1 MPPVPHAKPENVLK
15 RAQELIAVNQSP
27 AALQILHEHI
37 TSKRSRNTPIASLEP
52 VILLFIDLCVD
63 LRKGKT
69 AKDGL
74 YQYKNIAQNTTVQT
88 IEMVLRIFIEKSEA
102 KVTAAQKEAEQT
114 TVENVDDLEATETPE
129 SILMATVSGEQTK
142 DRTDRKYVTPW
153 LKFLWET
160 YRTILDILR
169 NNARLETMYQQTAS
183 QAFQFCLKYT
193 RKTEFRR
200 LCELL
205 RNHLQN
211 ASKYSAQM
219 HAINL
224 NDPDTLQRH
233 LDTRFQQLNAAVE
246 LELWQEAFRS
256 IEDIHNLLT
265 LSKRPA
271 KPIMMAN
278 YYEKL
283 TRIFR
288 TSENHLFHAAAWNRY
303 YNLLRSSAA
312 AVQAGSVTKKEYP
325 VTNDAEF
332 SRVSSFVIL
341 SALSIPVISTARSR
355 GGLTDV
361 EEANKRTR
369 SSRLTNLLG
378 LTNAPTRTGLF
389 KDILAKGLLKRA
401 RPEIRDLYTI
411 LEVDFHPL
419 SICKKIAPILTQIGN
434 DEDMKKYVPPLQ
446 QVILT
451 RLFQQLSQ
459 VYDTVQLDFVYKLV
473 TFPAPFEI
481 EANTIEKFIMN
492 GCKKGDL
499 AIRVDHASGALTFES
514 DVFSSAKSLPIGA
527 TNATEKDMGV
537 QRLQSTPQEIVR
549 TQLSRL
555 AKSLYLTCCYVDPSF
570 VEQKNRE
577 KAEALARAEVGAK
590 KEHEDTL
597 KRREVIEQRKE
608 AAENAAANL
617 QKEESRLRALRDRH
631 REEAEQLRLDEEKKK
646 RDLERQEKERERI
659 LVVEFWKQVTSM
671 GLTEAEFRT
680 QVKEI
685 GLEIPENVSTL
696 DSNFIR
702 KVKIAMMEKEKK
714 ETNEKLRVTSK
725 RIDHLERAYRKEEL
739 ALLPQDYEAQRKRDL
754 DAHNEKVEQFLLEHK
769 QKHEENVL
777 LKKRLSRLVPIYESF
792 RDDVRSRRHEEF
804 ENRRKK
810 AEQQLQVEMDKRRKQ
825 VREARERKRREEEEA
840 ERRRIEEEERLAK
853 EEEERIAKEEEEA
866 RKKEE
871 ARKEQEERRKE
882 REEAAAMQ
890 RERERI
896 AEERAEERKRQR
908 REAEIAAR
916 ERPAP
921 PKEEPA
927 KTDSEFRPTRVP
939 IVAGGGGWRERLAA
953 KQAAEAAAAGGEAP
967 SADANGEK
975 AAAPAQPQVAA
986 PAPAPA
992 PESGKYRPGAFRQ
1005 TAVTDVAM
1013 TPEEIAARETRAPRE
1028 GREQRE
1034 EREPREKREPREG
1047 RGEGEAAAAAGQG
1060 RAGNWG
1066 RGPRTEGQEGGE
1078 RKYQVRPP
1086 REGGEGGEGKWQPRQ
1101 RREGGEG
1108 QEGERRERREGEPS
1122 EQKWQPRRREGG
1134 EGQEGERRERREGEP
1149 SEGKWQPRQRRE
1161 GGEGQ
1166 EGERRERREGEGGDN
1181 KYRPGAYRGRGGG
1194 NMGERSGSGRGEPR
1208 TGSGRGDG
1216 RTGSGRGGGEM
1227 GGRSDSRRGSEK
1239 PPGERATGSSW
1250 R

>member
-1 MPPVPHAKPENVLK
+1 
-15 RAQELIAVNQSP
+15 
-27 AALQILHEHI
+27 
-37 TSKRSRNTPIASLEP
+37 
-52 VILLFIDLCVD
+52 
-63 LRKGKT
+63 
-69 AKDGL
+69 
-74 YQYKNIAQNTTVQT
+74 
-88 IEMVLRIFIEKSEA
+88 MVLRIFIEKSEA

-419 SICKKIAPILTQIGN
+419 SICRKIAPILTQIGN
-434 DEDMKKYVPPLQ
+434 DEEMKKYVPPLQ

-527 TNATEKDMGV
+527 ANAAEKDMGV

-570 VEQKNRE
+570 IEQKNRE

-659 LVVEFWKQVTSM
+659 LVIEFWKQVTSM
-671 GLTEAEFRT
+671 GLTEAEFRA

-696 DSNFIR
+696 DNNFIR

-754 DAHNEKVEQFLLEHK
+754 EAHNEKVEQFLLEHK

-882 REEAAAMQ
+882 REEAAAKQ

-908 REAEIAAR
+908 MEADNAAR
-916 ERPAP
+916 ERPAAP
-921 PKEEPA
+921 PEPT
-927 KTDSEFRPTRVP
+927 KTEPEFRPTRVP
-939 IVAGGGGWRERLAA
+939 IAAGGGGWRERLAA
-953 KQAAEAAAAGGEAP
+953 KQAAEAAAATGGEGP

-975 AAAPAQPQVAA
+975 AAAPVQPPVAA

-1013 TPEEIAARETRAPRE
+1013 TPEEASRETRARE

-1034 EREPREKREPREG
+1034 ERDPREG
-1047 RGEGEAAAAAGQG
+1047 RGEGEAAAAASQG

-1078 RKYQVRPP
+1078 RKYQA
-1086 REGGEGGEGKWQPRQ
+1086 REGEKWQPRQ

-1108 QEGERRERREGEPS
+1108 QDGERRERREGES
-1122 EQKWQPRRREGG
+1122 SGEKWQPR
-1134 EGQEGERRERREGEP
+1134 
-1149 SEGKWQPRQRRE
+1149 RRE

-1194 NMGERSGSGRGEPR
+1194 NMGERTGSGRGEPR

-1216 RTGSGRGGGEM
+1216 RSGSARGGGDM
-1227 GGRSDSRRGSEK
+1227 GGRSDSRRGGEK
-1239 PPGERATGSSW
+1239 PPGERATGGSW

>member
-15 RAQELIAVNQSP
+15 RAQELIAVNQSA

-52 VILLFIDLCVD
+52 VILLFIDLCVE

-88 IEMVLRIFIEKSEA
+88 IEMVLRTFIEKSEA
-102 KVTAAQKEAEQT
+102 KVTDAQKLAET
-114 TVENVDDLEATETPE
+114 SLGDVEDLEATETPE
-129 SILMATVSGEQTK
+129 SLLMATVSGEQTK

-169 NNARLETMYQQTAS
+169 NNARLEIMYQQTAS

-256 IEDIHNLLT
+256 VEDIHNLLT

-303 YNLLRSSAA
+303 HNLLRSSAA
-312 AVQAGSVTKKEYP
+312 AVQAGSVTKKDHP

-332 SRVSSFVIL
+332 SRVASFVIL

-378 LTNAPTRTGLF
+378 LANAPTRSGLF
-389 KDILAKGLLKRA
+389 KDIIARGLLKRA

-419 SICKKIAPILTQIGN
+419 SICKKIAPILTQIGD
-434 DEDMKKYVPPLQ
+434 DEEMKRYVAPLQ

-459 VYDTVQLDFVYKLV
+459 VYDTVQMDFVYKLV

-499 AIRVDHASGALTFES
+499 AIRIDHATGSLTFES
-514 DVFSSAKSLPIGA
+514 DIFSSVKSLPIGTTGA
-527 TNATEKDMGV
+527 SDKDTGV

-555 AKSLYLTCCYVDPSF
+555 AKTLYLTCCYVDPSF
-570 VEQKNRE
+570 VEQKQRD
-577 KAEALARAEVGAK
+577 KAEALARAEIGAK
-590 KEHEDTL
+590 KEHEETL

-608 AAENAAANL
+608 AQENAAANL

-631 REEAEQLRLDEEKKK
+631 REEAEQLRLEEEKKK
-646 RDLERQEKERERI
+646 RDQERQEKERERI
-659 LVVEFWKQVTSM
+659 LIMEFWKQVTSM
-671 GLTEAEFRT
+671 GLTEAEFRA

-685 GLEIPENVSTL
+685 GLDLPENVSTL
-696 DSNFIR
+696 DNNFIR

-725 RIDHLERAYRKEEL
+725 RIDHLERAYRKEEI
-739 ALLPQDYEAQRKRDL
+739 ALLAQDYDAQRKSDL
-754 DAHNEKVEQFLLEHK
+754 DAHNEKVAQFLAEHK
-769 QKHEENVL
+769 QKHEENVA
-777 LKKRLSRLVPIYESF
+777 LKKRLSRLVGHYETF
-792 RDDVRSRRHEEF
+792 RDDVRSRRSEEF
-804 ENRRKK
+804 EARRKK

-825 VREARERKRREEEEA
+825 FREAKERKRREEEEA
-840 ERRRIEEEERLAK
+840 ERRRIEEEERLRK
-853 EEEERIAKEEEEA
+853 EEEERAAKEEEDA
-866 RKKEE
+866 RKREE
-871 ARKEQEERRKE
+871 ARKEQEARRKE
-882 REEAAAMQ
+882 REEAAAKQ
-890 RERERI
+890 REREEQ
-896 AEERAEERKRQR
+896 AELRAEERR
-908 REAEIAAR
+908 RGKVTAAAAP
-916 ERPAP
+916 RPAP
-921 PKEEPA
+921 PPAQPEAPKEE
-927 KTDSEFRPTRVP
+927 FRATKVP
-939 IVAGGGGWRERLAA
+939 VAAGGGGWRERLAA
-953 KQAAEAAAAGGEAP
+953 KQAAEAAGATTESTESPA
-967 SADANGEK
+967 SANGDN
-975 AAAPAQPQVAA
+975 AAPTAPPAEPAA
-986 PAPAPA
+986 VPTDERKPGA
-992 PESGKYRPGAFRQ
+992 YRPGAFRKQ
-1005 TAVTDVAM
+1005 GINENPMST
-1013 TPEEIAARETRAPRE
+1013 EEGSRESRGPRE
-1028 GREQRE
+1028 GRDQRE
-1034 EREPREKREPREG
+1034 EREPREKRESREG
-1047 RGEGEAAAAAGQG
+1047 REGEASGSQQG

-1066 RGPRTEGQEGGE
+1066 RNPRPEGEPAEG
-1078 RKYQVRPP
+1078 KYQARGPP
-1086 REGGEGGEGKWQPRQ
+1086 REGGEGKWQPRT
-1101 RREGGEG
+1101 REGGEG
-1108 QEGERRERREGEPS
+1108 GEKWQPRTREGGEGN

-1134 EGQEGERRERREGEP
+1134 EGQEGRERREGENND
-1149 SEGKWQPRQRRE
+1149 G
-1161 GGEGQ
+1161 
-1166 EGERRERREGEGGDN
+1166 
-1181 KYRPGAYRGRGGG
+1181 KYRPGSYRGRGGG
-1194 NMGERSGSGRGEPR
+1194 NMGERSGSGRG
-1208 TGSGRGDG
+1208 DG
-1216 RTGSGRGGGEM
+1216 RTGSGRGGGET
-1227 GGRSDSRRGSEK
+1227 GSRSDSRRGADK
-1239 PPGERATGSSW
+1239 PAGERTTGGSW

>member
-15 RAQELIAVNQSP
+15 RAQELIAVNQSA

-37 TSKRSRNTPIASLEP
+37 TSKRSRSAPIASLEP
-52 VILLFIDLCVD
+52 VILLFIDLCVE

-88 IEMVLRIFIEKSEA
+88 IEMVLRTFIEKSEA
-102 KVTAAQKEAEQT
+102 KVTDAQKLAET
-114 TVENVDDLEATETPE
+114 SLGDVEDLEATETPE
-129 SILMATVSGEQTK
+129 SLLMATVSGEQTK

-169 NNARLETMYQQTAS
+169 NNARLEIMYQQTAS

-256 IEDIHNLLT
+256 VEDIHNLLT

-312 AVQAGSVTKKEYP
+312 AVQAGSVTKKDHP
-325 VTNDAEF
+325 VTNDTEF

-378 LTNAPTRTGLF
+378 LANAPTRSGLF
-389 KDILAKGLLKRA
+389 KDILARGLLKRA

-419 SICKKIAPILTQIGN
+419 SICKKIAPILTQIGD
-434 DEDMKKYVPPLQ
+434 DEEMKRYVAPLQ

-459 VYDTVQLDFVYKLV
+459 VYDTVQMDFVYKLV

-499 AIRVDHASGALTFES
+499 AIRIDHATGSLTFES
-514 DVFSSAKSLPIGA
+514 DIFSSAKSLPIGA
-527 TNATEKDMGV
+527 ASASEKDTGV

-555 AKSLYLTCCYVDPSF
+555 AKTLYLTCCYVDPSF
-570 VEQKNRE
+570 VEQKQRE
-577 KAEALARAEVGAK
+577 KAEALARAEIGAK
-590 KEHEDTL
+590 KEHEETL

-608 AAENAAANL
+608 AQENAAANL

-631 REEAEQLRLDEEKKK
+631 REEAEQLRLEEEKKK
-646 RDLERQEKERERI
+646 RDQERQEKERERI
-659 LVVEFWKQVTSM
+659 LVMEFWKQVTSM
-671 GLTEAEFRT
+671 GLTEAEFRA

-685 GLEIPENVSTL
+685 GLDLPENVSTL
-696 DSNFIR
+696 DNNFIR

-725 RIDHLERAYRKEEL
+725 RIDHLERAYRKEEI
-739 ALLPQDYEAQRKRDL
+739 ALLAQDYEAQRKSDL
-754 DAHNEKVEQFLLEHK
+754 DAHNERVSQFLAEHK
-769 QKHEENVL
+769 QKHEENVA
-777 LKKRLSRLVPIYESF
+777 LKKRLSRLVGNYEAF
-792 RDDVRSRRHEEF
+792 RDDVRSRRSEEF
-804 ENRRKK
+804 EARRKK
-810 AEQQLQVEMDKRRKQ
+810 AEEQLQVEMDKRRKQ
-825 VREARERKRREEEEA
+825 VHEAKERKRREEEEA
-840 ERRRIEEEERLAK
+840 ERRRIEEEERLQR

-866 RKKEE
+866 KKREE

-882 REEAAAMQ
+882 REAAAAKQ
-890 RERERI
+890 REREEE
-896 AEERAEERKRQR
+896 AERRAEERR
-908 REAEIAAR
+908 RHRDEER
-916 ERPAP
+916 SRPAP
-921 PKEEPA
+921 PPPVQPEAPKEE
-927 KTDSEFRPTRVP
+927 FRATRVP
-939 IVAGGGGWRERLAA
+939 VVAGAGGWRERLAA
-953 KQAAEAAAAGGEAP
+953 KQAAEAAGAAGSGAAPAGANGDSAP
-967 SADANGEK
+967 SATTPSE
-975 AAAPAQPQVAA
+975 PI
-986 PAPAPA
+986 PAPTEERKPGA
-992 PESGKYRPGAFRQ
+992 YRPGAFRKQ
-1005 TAVTDVAM
+1005 GISENTMST
-1013 TPEEIAARETRAPRE
+1013 EEAARVP
-1028 GREQRE
+1028 RE
-1034 EREPREKREPREG
+1034 EREPREKREPREE
-1047 RGEGEAAAAAGQG
+1047 REGEAASGQQG

-1066 RGPRTEGQEGGE
+1066 GRAPRAEGEGGE
-1078 RKYQVRPP
+1078 RKYQARGP
-1086 REGGEGGEGKWQPRQ
+1086 REGGEGGEQKWQPRQ
-1101 RREGGEG
+1101 QREGGEG
-1108 QEGERRERREGEPS
+1108 G

-1134 EGQEGERRERREGEP
+1134 EGQDGERRERRDGENND
-1149 SEGKWQPRQRRE
+1149 G
-1161 GGEGQ
+1161 
-1166 EGERRERREGEGGDN
+1166 
-1181 KYRPGAYRGRGGG
+1181 KYRPGAYKRGGG
-1194 NMGERSGSGRGEPR
+1194 NMGER

-1216 RTGSGRGGGEM
+1216 RSGSGRGGGEM
-1227 GGRSDSRRGSEK
+1227 GSRSDSRRGAEK
-1239 PPGERATGSSW
+1239 PAGERATGSSW

>member
-27 AALQILHEHI
+27 TALQILHEHI

-88 IEMVLRIFIEKSEA
+88 IEMVLRTFIEKSEA
-102 KVTAAQKEAEQT
+102 KVTEAQQVAEQT
-114 TVENVDDLEATETPE
+114 NVDAVEDLEATETPE

-303 YNLLRSSAA
+303 NNLLRSSAA
-312 AVQAGSVTKKEYP
+312 AVQGGSVAKKDYP
-325 VTNDAEF
+325 VTNEAEF
-332 SRVSSFVIL
+332 SRVASFVIL

-378 LTNAPTRTGLF
+378 LANAPTRTGLF

-401 RPEIRDLYTI
+401 RPEIRELYTI

-434 DEDMKKYVPPLQ
+434 DEDMKKYVPSLQ

-459 VYDTVQLDFVYKLV
+459 VYDTVQLDFVYNLV
-473 TFPAPFEI
+473 TFPEPFEI

-499 AIRVDHASGALTFES
+499 AIRVDHATGSLTFES

-527 TNATEKDMGV
+527 ASAASAIEKDMGV

-570 VEQKNRE
+570 SEIKIRE
-577 KAEALARAEVGAK
+577 KMEALSRAEAGAK
-590 KEHEDTL
+590 KEHEDIL
-597 KRREVIEQRKE
+597 KRREVIDQRKE

-631 REEAEQLRLDEEKKK
+631 REEAEQLRLEEEKKK

-659 LVVEFWKQVTSM
+659 LVTEFWKQVTSM
-671 GLTEAEFRT
+671 GLTEAEFRV
-680 QVKEI
+680 QVKDI

-739 ALLPQDYEAQRKRDL
+739 ELLPQDFEAQRKADL
-754 DAHNEKVEQFLLEHK
+754 ESHNEKISAFLLEHK
-769 QKHEENVL
+769 QKHEENVA
-777 LKKRLSRLVPIYESF
+777 LKKRLSRLIPHYEGF

-840 ERRRIEEEERLAK
+840 ERRRIEEEERLRQ

-866 RKKEE
+866 KKKEE
-871 ARKEQEERRKE
+871 AQREREQRRQE
-882 REEAAAMQ
+882 REEAAEKQRQ
-890 RERERI
+890 RERE
-896 AEERAEERKRQR
+896 AEERAEERRRQR
-908 REAEIAAR
+908 KDQESAAR
-916 ERPAP
+916 ERPVAP
-921 PKEEPA
+921 PPEPVKA
-927 KTDSEFRPTRVP
+927 ESEFRATRVP
-939 IVAGGGGWRERLAA
+939 IVSSGGGWREREAA
-953 KQAAEAAAAGGEAP
+953 KKAAAAAAAESGEPPA
-967 SADANGEK
+967 ADANGEK
-975 AAAPAQPQVAA
+975 AAAPVASPE
-986 PAPAPA
+986 PAPAA
-992 PESGKYRPGAFRQ
+992 ESGRYRPGAFRQ
-1005 TAVTDVAM
+1005 TAVSEVTM
-1013 TPEEIAARETRAPRE
+1013 TPEDAAREARAP
-1028 GREQRE
+1028 RE
-1034 EREPREKREPREG
+1034 EREPREKREPAPREG
-1047 RGEGEAAAAAGQG
+1047 RAEGEASAAG
-1060 RAGNWG
+1060 RAGTWG
-1066 RGPRTEGQEGGE
+1066 RTRTEGQEGAEGSKYVPRQRREGQEGQPQEGGE
-1078 RKYQVRPP
+1078 RKYVPRQ
-1086 REGGEGGEGKWQPRQ
+1086 REGGEGSDQKWQPRA

-1108 QEGERRERREGEPS
+1108 QEG
-1122 EQKWQPRRREGG
+1122 
-1134 EGQEGERRERREGEP
+1134 
-1149 SEGKWQPRQRRE
+1149 
-1161 GGEGQ
+1161 
-1166 EGERRERREGEGGDN
+1166 GERRERREGEGGDG
-1181 KYRPGAYRGRGGG
+1181 KYRPGPYRGRGGS
-1194 NMGERSGSGRGEPR
+1194 NMGERSGSGTGEPR

-1216 RTGSGRGGGEM
+1216 S
-1227 GGRSDSRRGSEK
+1227 RSDSRRGSEK
-1239 PPGERATGSSW
+1239 PPAERTGGW

>member
-27 AALQILHEHI
+27 AALQLLHEHI

-52 VILLFIDLCVD
+52 VILLFIDLCVE

-88 IEMVLRIFIEKSEA
+88 IEMVLRTFIEKSEA
-102 KVTAAQKEAEQT
+102 KVTEAQQVAEQT
-114 TVENVDDLEATETPE
+114 TIDQVEDLEATETPE

-271 KPIMMAN
+271 KPVMMAN

-288 TSENHLFHAAAWNRY
+288 TSDNHLFHAAAWNRY

-312 AVQAGSVTKKEYP
+312 AVQAGSVTKKDHP
-325 VTNDAEF
+325 VTNETEF
-332 SRVSSFVIL
+332 ARVSSFVIL

-378 LTNAPTRTGLF
+378 LANAPTRAGLF
-389 KDILAKGLLKRA
+389 KDIIARGLLKRA
-401 RPEIRDLYTI
+401 RPEIRELYAI

-419 SICKKIAPILTQIGN
+419 SICKKITPILTQIGN
-434 DEDMKKYVPPLQ
+434 DEEMRKYVPPLQ

-459 VYDTVQLDFVYKLV
+459 VYDTVQLDFVYQLV

-481 EANTIEKFIMN
+481 EATTIEKFIMN
-492 GCKKGDL
+492 GCKKGEL
-499 AIRVDHASGALTFES
+499 AIRVDHATGALTFES
-514 DVFSSAKSLPIGA
+514 DIFSSAKSLPIGPA
-527 TNATEKDMGV
+527 GAPEKGAGI
-537 QRLQSTPQEIVR
+537 QSLQSTPQEIVR

-555 AKSLYLTCCYVDPSF
+555 AKTLYVTCCYVDPGF
-570 VEQKNRE
+570 VELKNRE

-590 KEHEDTL
+590 KEHEETL
-597 KRREVIEQRKE
+597 KRREVIDKRKE

-617 QKEESRLRALRDRH
+617 QKEESRLRAIRERN
-631 REEAEQLRLDEEKKK
+631 REEAEQVRLDDEKKK
-646 RDLERQEKERERI
+646 REQERQDKEREKI
-659 LVVEFWKQVTSM
+659 QIAEFNSQVAAM
-671 GLTEAEFRT
+671 GLSDTEFRA
-680 QVKEI
+680 QVKDL
-685 GLEIPENVSTL
+685 GLEIPENVTL
-696 DSNFIR
+696 LDGNFIR

-739 ALLPQDYEAQRKRDL
+739 ALLPQDFEAQRKADL
-754 DAHNEKVEQFLLEHK
+754 DAHNEKVEQFLTEHK
-769 QKHEENVL
+769 QKHEENVS
-777 LKKRLSRLVPIYESF
+777 LKKRLSRLIPHYETF
-792 RDDVRSRRHEEF
+792 RDDVHSRRHEEF
-804 ENRRKK
+804 ESRRKK
-810 AEQQLQVEMDKRRKQ
+810 AEQQLQIEMDKRRKQ
-825 VREARERKRREEEEA
+825 VREAKERQRREEEEA
-840 ERRRIEEEERLAK
+840 ERRRIEEEERLAR

-866 RKKEE
+866 KKREE
-871 ARKEQEERRKE
+871 TRLEQEQRRKE
-882 REEAAAMQ
+882 REEAAAKQ
-890 RERERI
+890 LERERQ
-896 AEERAEERKRQR
+896 AEIRAEEKRRQR
-908 REAEIAAR
+908 KEQESATTPGPR
-916 ERPAP
+916 ERAPVAAPAP
-921 PKEEPA
+921 EPVKA
-927 KTDSEFRPTRVP
+927 EPEFRPTRVP

-953 KQAAEAAAAGGEAP
+953 KKAAEAAAAAEGGQPA
-967 SADANGEK
+967 ADANGESATP
-975 AAAPAQPQVAA
+975 AAASTAA
-986 PAPAPA
+986 PVETTPPPTTA
-992 PESGKYRPGAFRQ
+992 ESTKQTYRPGAFRQ
-1005 TAVTDVAM
+1005 TGVTDVAM
-1013 TPEEIAARETRAPRE
+1013 TPEETARETRTPRE
-1028 GREQRE
+1028 GREPRE

-1047 RGEGEAAAAAGQG
+1047 ETAAG
-1060 RAGNWG
+1060 RAGTWG
-1066 RGPRTEGQEGGE
+1066 RGTNRAEGTEGGEKKYQARPRDGGEGAEGSEGKYRPRPRDSGEGAEGGE
-1078 RKYQVRPP
+1078 RKYQPR
-1086 REGGEGGEGKWQPRQ
+1086 REGGEGSDQKWQPRQ
-1101 RREGGEG
+1101 RREGGDT
-1108 QEGERRERREGEPS
+1108 QEAERRPA
-1122 EQKWQPRRREGG
+1122 
-1134 EGQEGERRERREGEP
+1134 
-1149 SEGKWQPRQRRE
+1149 
-1161 GGEGQ
+1161 
-1166 EGERRERREGEGGDN
+1166 GDGDG
-1181 KYRPGAYRGRGGG
+1181 KYRPGSYRGRGGSS
-1194 NMGERSGSGRGEPR
+1194 MGERSGSGRGEA
-1208 TGSGRGDG
+1208 
-1216 RTGSGRGGGEM
+1216 RTGSGRGGGEA
-1227 GGRSDSRRGSEK
+1227 GRGTDSRRGGDK
-1239 PPGERATGSSW
+1239 PPVERATGSSW

>member
-15 RAQELIAVNQSP
+15 RAQELIAVNQSA

-52 VILLFIDLCVD
+52 VILLFIDLCVE

-102 KVTAAQKEAEQT
+102 KVTDAQKLAET
-114 TVENVDDLEATETPE
+114 SLGDVEDLEATETPE
-129 SILMATVSGEQTK
+129 SLLMATVSGEQTK

-169 NNARLETMYQQTAS
+169 NNARLEIMYQQTAS

-256 IEDIHNLLT
+256 VEDIHNLLT

-303 YNLLRSSAA
+303 HNLLRSSAA
-312 AVQAGSVTKKEYP
+312 AVQAGSVTKKDHP

-378 LTNAPTRTGLF
+378 LANAPTRAGLF
-389 KDILAKGLLKRA
+389 KDIISRGLLKRA

-419 SICKKIAPILTQIGN
+419 SICKKIAPILTQIGD
-434 DEDMKKYVPPLQ
+434 DEEMKRYVAPLQ

-499 AIRVDHASGALTFES
+499 AIRIDHATGSLTFES
-514 DVFSSAKSLPIGA
+514 DIFSSAKSLPIGVTGA
-527 TNATEKDMGV
+527 SDKDTGV

-555 AKSLYLTCCYVDPSF
+555 AKTLYLTCCYVDPSF
-570 VEQKNRE
+570 VDQKQRE
-577 KAEALARAEVGAK
+577 KNEALARAEIGAK
-590 KEHEDTL
+590 KEHEETL

-608 AAENAAANL
+608 AQENAAANL

-631 REEAEQLRLDEEKKK
+631 REEAEQLRLEEEKKK
-646 RDLERQEKERERI
+646 RDQERQEKERERI

-671 GLTEAEFRT
+671 GLTEAEFRA

-685 GLEIPENVSTL
+685 GLDLPENVSTL
-696 DSNFIR
+696 DNNFIR

-725 RIDHLERAYRKEEL
+725 RIDHLERAYRKEEI
-739 ALLPQDYEAQRKRDL
+739 ALLAQDYEIQRKNDL
-754 DAHNEKVEQFLLEHK
+754 DAHNEKVAQFLAEHK
-769 QKHEENVL
+769 QKHEENVA
-777 LKKRLSRLVPIYESF
+777 LKKRLSRLVGHYEGF
-792 RDDVRSRRHEEF
+792 RDDVRSRRSEEF
-804 ENRRKK
+804 DNRRKK

-825 VREARERKRREEEEA
+825 VREAKERKRREEEEA
-840 ERRRIEEEERLAK
+840 ERRRIEEEERVAK
-853 EEEERIAKEEEEA
+853 EEEERIAKEEAEA
-866 RKKEE
+866 LKREE
-871 ARKEQEERRKE
+871 ARKEQEQRRKE
-882 REEAAAMQ
+882 REDAAAKQ
-890 RERERI
+890 REREEQ
-896 AEERAEERKRQR
+896 AELRAEERRRQR
-908 REAEIAAR
+908 EQEKTAPR

-921 PKEEPA
+921 PVQPEAPKEE
-927 KTDSEFRPTRVP
+927 FRATRVP
-939 IVAGGGGWRERLAA
+939 VVAGGGGWRERLAA
-953 KQAAEAAAAGGEAP
+953 KQAAEAAAAEGGESPAG
-967 SADANGEK
+967 ANGDN
-975 AAAPAQPQVAA
+975 AAPDA

-992 PESGKYRPGAFRQ
+992 PAEPTAAPSEERKPGAYRPGAFRKQ
-1005 TAVTDVAM
+1005 GISENAM
-1013 TPEEIAARETRAPRE
+1013 STEEGSREARAPRE

-1034 EREPREKREPREG
+1034 EREPRERRETR
-1047 RGEGEAAAAAGQG
+1047 EGEAAASGGQQG

-1066 RGPRTEGQEGGE
+1066 RTPRAEGEGGE
-1078 RKYQVRPP
+1078 RKYQPRQREGGEGGDQKWQPRP
-1086 REGGEGGEGKWQPRQ
+1086 REGGEGGDQKWQPRQ
-1101 RREGGEG
+1101 RREGGEA
-1108 QEGERRERREGEPS
+1108 QEGERRERREGENND
-1122 EQKWQPRRREGG
+1122 G
-1134 EGQEGERRERREGEP
+1134 
-1149 SEGKWQPRQRRE
+1149 
-1161 GGEGQ
+1161 
-1166 EGERRERREGEGGDN
+1166 

-1194 NMGERSGSGRGEPR
+1194 NMGERSGSGRG
-1208 TGSGRGDG
+1208 DG
-1216 RTGSGRGGGEM
+1216 RSGSGRGGGEM
-1227 GGRSDSRRGSEK
+1227 GSRSDSRRGGEK
-1239 PPGERATGSSW
+1239 PAGERATGGSW